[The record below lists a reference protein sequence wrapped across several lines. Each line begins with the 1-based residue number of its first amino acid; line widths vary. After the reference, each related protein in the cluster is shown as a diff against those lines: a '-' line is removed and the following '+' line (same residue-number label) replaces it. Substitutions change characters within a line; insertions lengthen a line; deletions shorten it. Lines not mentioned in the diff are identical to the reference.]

1 MRNVGKKRKRKMS
14 VGSRGHKEQFK
25 EGEENKEECKEGDKP
40 G

>member
-1 MRNVGKKRKRKMS
+1 MS
-14 VGSRGHKEQFK
+14 VRSRGHKEQFK